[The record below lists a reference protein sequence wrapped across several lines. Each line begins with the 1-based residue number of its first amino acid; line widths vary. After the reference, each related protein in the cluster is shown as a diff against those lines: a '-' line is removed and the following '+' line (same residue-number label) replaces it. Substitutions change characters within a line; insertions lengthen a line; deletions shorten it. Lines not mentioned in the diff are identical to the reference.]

1 MERILVA
8 TDLTAQGAR
17 ALRRAAMLAET
28 LGAGLEV
35 LHVLRDDLPDDLP
48 AEFERAAGGRL
59 ATEVAALR
67 ARLNGRVRSRLEF
80 GTPWMTIL
88 DAAAEAELLVMGAH
102 RHAGIAELFRGTTV
116 ERVAKACD
124 TPLLVV
130 RGDPVRPYGSLL
142 AATDFSLAARA
153 ALEAALRL
161 APNATTR
168 LLHAHSVPFRFLLGG
183 ESRRSLLH
191 AERRHQR
198 ETAETDMKTFL
209 GGLETRLAGAE
220 RIFVEG
226 APEAAIRC
234 ALATAP
240 ADLLAVGT
248 HARLR
253 LSEALLGSVAR
264 GLMADPPCDLLA
276 VPPPFRTAG

>member
-17 ALRRAAMLAET
+17 ALCRAAMLAEA

-35 LHVLRDDLPDDLP
+35 LHVLRDDLPDDLR
-48 AEFERAAGGRL
+48 AEFERVAGGRL
-59 ATEVAALR
+59 ATEVAAFC

-153 ALEAALRL
+153 ALESALRL
-161 APNATTR
+161 SPDATIR
-168 LLHAHSVPFRFLLGG
+168 LLHAYAIPFRFLLGG
-183 ESRRSLLH
+183 EIRRSLLQ
-191 AERRHQR
+191 AERRRQC
-198 ETAETDMKTFL
+198 ELAERDMATFL
-209 GGLETRLAGAE
+209 GGLEGRVPNAD
-220 RIFVEG
+220 RIFLDDP
-226 APEAAIRC
+226 PETAIRHT
-234 ALATAP
+234 LEMAP
-240 ADLLAVGT
+240 ADLLAIGT
-248 HARLR
+248 HARPR

-264 GLMADPPCDLLA
+264 ELMSDPPCDLLA
-276 VPPPFRTAG
+276 VPPPFR